1 MTSFLKSQLKTVS
14 KRNTKGIQQ
23 MQLPP
28 NDFFNQNSTTNQTKK
43 QSQKS
48 IEQLLIDARNLYGL
62 SGELIGIY
70 LPNFK
75 NPQQQYQLFS
85 LICNFFQMEKRFNLK
100 LIEMNIDVFNY
111 QYNTDMLFNTPLVK
125 YDLISSVNQFLEAV
139 QTGKQP
145 LVVRSPNRGR
155 Y

>member
-1 MTSFLKSQLKTVS
+1 MP
-14 KRNTKGIQQ
+14 
-23 MQLPP
+23 LPP
-28 NDFFNQNSTTNQTKK
+28 NDFFNQK

-70 LPNFK
+70 LPLFK
-75 NPQQQYQLFS
+75 NTQQQYQLFS

-125 YDLISSVNQFLEAV
+125 YDLVSSLNQFLDDV
-139 QTGKQP
+139 QNGKQP

>member
-1 MTSFLKSQLKTVS
+1 
-14 KRNTKGIQQ
+14 

-28 NDFFNQNSTTNQTKK
+28 NDFFNQK
-43 QSQKS
+43 QSHKAT
-48 IEQLLIDARNLYGL
+48 EQLLIDARNLYGL
-62 SGELIGIY
+62 SGELLGTY
-70 LPNFK
+70 LFK
-75 NPQQQYQLFS
+75 FDNSKEQYEVFS
-85 LICNFFQMEKRFNLK
+85 LCCNFFQMEKRFNLK

-125 YDLISSVNQFLEAV
+125 YDLVTRIDQFLEAV

>member
-1 MTSFLKSQLKTVS
+1 MTSFLKLQPKTVS

-23 MQLPP
+23 MPLPP
-28 NDFFNQNSTTNQTKK
+28 NDFFNQK
-43 QSQKS
+43 QSHKAT
-48 IEQLLIDARNLYGL
+48 EQLLIDARNLYGL

-75 NPQQQYQLFS
+75 NTQQQYQLFS

-100 LIEMNIDVFNY
+100 LIEMNVDVFNY